1 MPEWEATLCKTMW
14 VLDDRSLAAKAAL
27 NLNTSSKDS
36 PSCQRH
42 EGFSSPSVT
51 FVISVQ
57 RDACACSGGL
67 TVAQCV
73 ATVDPD
79 MTDADGG
86 PNGVFKGGDI
96 AHGGGIECH
105 EVGGAAHYDAP
116 PAFHPEGIG

>member
-1 MPEWEATLCKTMW
+1 MTDPPRVNRREGVSQDSASGRNAYQRDCSRW
-14 VLDDRSLAAKAAL
+14 SLL
-27 NLNTSSKDS
+27 S
-36 PSCQRH
+36 P
-42 EGFSSPSVT
+42 PVT

-79 MTDADGG
+79 MTDADGR
-86 PNGVFKGGDI
+86 PNGVCKGGNI

-105 EVGGAAHYDAP
+105 QVGGAAHYDAP
-116 PAFHPEGIG
+116 PAFQPEGIG